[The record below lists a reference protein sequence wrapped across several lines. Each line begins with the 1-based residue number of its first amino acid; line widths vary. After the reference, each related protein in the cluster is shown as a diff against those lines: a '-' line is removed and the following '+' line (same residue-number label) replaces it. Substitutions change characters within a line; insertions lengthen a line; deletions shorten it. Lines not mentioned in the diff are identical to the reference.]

1 MSGYF
6 ILRIIDDGF
15 DVTQHWIG
23 VDTQVKCQCQLF
35 AWISFVIVMSWSEM
49 TLNISV
55 LMSDQSGLPK
65 FWNKEIRIFLIER
78 LSQTQKANYLRSSS
92 KALL

>member
-55 LMSDQSGLPK
+55 LMSDLSWLPK
-65 FWNKEIRIFLIER
+65 FWNKEIRIFFNRKVVPNTKSQLFKELI
-78 LSQTQKANYLRSSS
+78 
-92 KALL
+92 